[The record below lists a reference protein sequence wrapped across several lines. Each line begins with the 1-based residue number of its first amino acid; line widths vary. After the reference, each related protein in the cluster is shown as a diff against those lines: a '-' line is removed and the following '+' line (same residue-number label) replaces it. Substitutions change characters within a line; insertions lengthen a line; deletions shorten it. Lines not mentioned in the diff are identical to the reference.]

1 MRYGYHMGIGFYGS
15 YILIFILIVILAL
28 IFWLSKNQSCAS
40 PFTIKLINTLKE
52 KYASG
57 MLTADEFVER
67 KSVIEDIEFT
77 NSYTPV
83 LLERYA
89 RCEITTKEFF
99 NIKNEIESNRNDSL
113 ICEQL
118 AKGDLSYDEFKSNTN
133 GGKTN
138 EKQ

>member
-1 MRYGYHMGIGFYGS
+1 MRYGYHMGIGFYGP

-28 IFWLSKNQSCAS
+28 IFLLSKNQSSAS
-40 PFTIKLINTLKE
+40 PFTIKLIDMLKE

-57 MLTADEFVER
+57 VLTADEFVER
-67 KSVIEDIEFT
+67 KSVIEDIDFT
-77 NSYTPV
+77 NSFTPV

-99 NIKNEIESNRNDSL
+99 NIKNEIESNRNDST
-113 ICEQL
+113 ICERL
-118 AKGDLSYDEFKSNTN
+118 AKGELSYDEFKSNTN